1 MKKQNWYVNQ
11 RKYHFIYKTTCKVN
25 DKYYLG
31 MHSTDDLSDGYLG
44 SGNLI
49 AKSIKKHGRENFSIE
64 ILEFLPDRASLKL
77 REAELVNEE
86 KLTDPLC
93 MNLRLG
99 GEGWE
104 STEASR
110 AATIGNRSEAR
121 TKNPLW
127 LKKLSDHHRLLHKT
141 GVHKSPDRTGMKLTD
156 AHKQKIGNANAQYQA
171 GSGNSQFGTMWIFN
185 DAEFRSMKIQRG
197 DHLPSGWKPGRRMF
211 TKTALAS
218 ERSSAAR
225 EGPTWSG

>member
-86 KLTDPLC
+86 KLTDGNQQKLQGLQLLEIVQRHERRIHC
-93 MNLRLG
+93 G
-99 GEGWE
+99 
-104 STEASR
+104 SR
-110 AATIGNRSEAR
+110 NFQIIIGFYIKPVFIS
-121 TKNPLW
+121 
-127 LKKLSDHHRLLHKT
+127 HR
-141 GVHKSPDRTGMKLTD
+141 
-156 AHKQKIGNANAQYQA
+156 I
-171 GSGNSQFGTMWIFN
+171 
-185 DAEFRSMKIQRG
+185 E
-197 DHLPSGWKPGRRMF
+197 
-211 TKTALAS
+211 LA
-218 ERSSAAR
+218 
-225 EGPTWSG
+225 